1 MSEAICLDGS
11 LEKILAVLGEEGRD
25 VEARVAT
32 ALEIARSWLSPEA
45 EAERK
50 VWLKRTLETGMRSE
64 ALEGLRY
71 IASYM
76 KWHSNKGVRE
86 LGFEATRLTLDG
98 LATTQELP
106 GQEVY
111 GDLGQELKT
120 ALTLIFEQ
128 LRGVLLEGRGGLE
141 NWKDRLVTAE
151 ELAQDALGVIRP
163 LALTLN
169 LVDTVNPS
177 NRPIIEEAIGRGMFV
192 WWMAPDDDSTV
203 EPAVFEVLG
212 KSGAYVA
219 DNQGI
224 RYTSVRCKEAAKLIF
239 GNKEPADLRTV
250 NRIEFDHLDAE
261 QEMAFRRGRLNDI
274 GKENR
279 NAKK

>member
-1 MSEAICLDGS
+1 
-11 LEKILAVLGEEGRD
+11 
-25 VEARVAT
+25 
-32 ALEIARSWLSPEA
+32 
-45 EAERK
+45 
-50 VWLKRTLETGMRSE
+50 MRWE

-71 IASYM
+71 IASYV

-98 LATTQELP
+98 LATTHELP

-111 GDLGQELKT
+111 GPLGQELKT
-120 ALTLIFEQ
+120 ALTFIFEQ
-128 LRGVLLEGRGGLE
+128 LRAVLLEGRGGLE
-141 NWKDRLVTAE
+141 NWKDRLQAAE

-169 LVDTVNPS
+169 LVDAVNPS

-192 WWMAPDDDSTV
+192 WRMAPDDDSTV

-212 KSGAYVA
+212 RSGAYVA

-224 RYTSVRCKEAAKLIF
+224 RYTSVRCKEAAELIF

-250 NRIEFDHLDAE
+250 SRIEFDSIDAK
-261 QEMAFRRGRLNDI
+261 QEMAFRRGRLNNI

>member
-1 MSEAICLDGS
+1 MLEAICLDGS
-11 LEKILAVLGEEGRD
+11 LEKILAVLSEEGRD
-25 VEARVAT
+25 VEERVAT

-50 VWLKRTLETGMRSE
+50 VWLKRTLEIGMRWD

-86 LGFEATRLTLDG
+86 LGYEATRLTLEG
-98 LATTQELP
+98 LATTHELP

-111 GDLGQELKT
+111 GALGEELKT
-120 ALTLIFEQ
+120 ALTFIFEQ
-128 LRGVLLEGRGGLE
+128 LRAVLLEGRGGLE

-177 NRPIIEEAIGRGMFV
+177 NRSIIEEAIGRGMFV

-212 KSGAYVA
+212 RSGAYVA

-224 RYTSVRCKEAAKLIF
+224 RYTSVRCKEAAKLIL
-239 GNKEPADLRTV
+239 GNKEPADLSTV
-250 NRIEFDHLDAE
+250 SRIEFDHRDAE
-261 QEMAFRRGRLNDI
+261 QEMAYRRGRLNDI

-279 NAKK
+279 NAKE

>member
-1 MSEAICLDGS
+1 MSESINLDGS
-11 LEKILAVLGEEGRD
+11 LEQILAVLGEEGRD
-25 VEARVAT
+25 VEERIASASG
-32 ALEIARSWLSPEA
+32 IARRALSPEA
-45 EAERK
+45 TTERNA
-50 VWLKRTLETGMRSE
+50 WLKRTLETGMRWE
-64 ALEGLRY
+64 ALDGLRY

-86 LGFEATRLTLDG
+86 LGYEATRFTLDG
-98 LATTQELP
+98 LATTHELP

-111 GDLGQELKT
+111 GALGQELKT
-120 ALTLIFEQ
+120 ALTSTFER
-128 LRGVLLEGRGGLE
+128 LRAVLLEGRGGLE
-141 NWKDRLVTAE
+141 NWKDRLITAE

-177 NRPIIEEAIGRGMFV
+177 NRPIVEEAIGRGMFV

-212 KSGAYVA
+212 RSGAYVA
-219 DNQGI
+219 DDRGI
-224 RYTSVRCKEAAKLIF
+224 RYTSVRFKEAAKLIF
-239 GNKEPADLRTV
+239 GNKEPADLCTV
-250 NRIEFDHLDAE
+250 SRIEFDRLDAE
-261 QEMAFRRGRLNDI
+261 QEMAYRRGRLNNI

-279 NAKK
+279 NAKE